1 MAAAAADATRLFALI
16 ARIATLLGIV
26 ARCFRVRRP
35 PIAAAMLLLVNLNLD
50 NIFATAAFIF
60 LFVFALL
67 ERFILRRV
75 RAIIYL
81 HDKNNYRICC
91 KLFYIH
97 ISKKMSFEEN
107 IKQWVLLDN
116 QLKILNEKA
125 KEIREKRSSVN
136 ENIQTIVQ
144 KNNLINKSV
153 QISDGNLKFVNTRVP
168 APLTYKY
175 LETSLGEIIKNETQV
190 KQIINYLK
198 ENREIKLVS
207 EIKRF

>member
-1 MAAAAADATRLFALI
+1 
-16 ARIATLLGIV
+16 
-26 ARCFRVRRP
+26 
-35 PIAAAMLLLVNLNLD
+35 
-50 NIFATAAFIF
+50 
-60 LFVFALL
+60 
-67 ERFILRRV
+67 
-75 RAIIYL
+75 
-81 HDKNNYRICC
+81 
-91 KLFYIH
+91 
-97 ISKKMSFEEN
+97 MSFEEN

-144 KNNLINKSV
+144 KNNLLNKSV
-153 QISDGNLKFVNTRVP
+153 QISDGNLKFVNTRVT

>member
-1 MAAAAADATRLFALI
+1 
-16 ARIATLLGIV
+16 
-26 ARCFRVRRP
+26 
-35 PIAAAMLLLVNLNLD
+35 
-50 NIFATAAFIF
+50 
-60 LFVFALL
+60 
-67 ERFILRRV
+67 
-75 RAIIYL
+75 
-81 HDKNNYRICC
+81 
-91 KLFYIH
+91 
-97 ISKKMSFEEN
+97 MSFEEN

-125 KEIREKRSSVN
+125 KEIREKRNSVN

-144 KNNLINKSV
+144 KNDLTNKSV
-153 QISDGNLKFVNTRVP
+153 QISDGKLKFVNTRIP

-198 ENREIKLVS
+198 EKREIKLVS